1 MRLIQILIDEG
12 KILAHDV
19 ARYLHI
25 AELEE
30 KLRALRGG
38 ESSRSFREK
47 RARKPVKSAKN
58 AVFAEVAATRK
69 LQGQYIAHLRKFPS
83 RHGKFQKI
91 ARMKSREEAIAATK
105 NGWQLES
112 ATRSL
117 KPSTGTIFSER

>member
-47 RARKPVKSAKN
+47 ACP
-58 AVFAEVAATRK
+58 ETC
-69 LQGQYIAHLRKFPS
+69 
-83 RHGKFQKI
+83 
-91 ARMKSREEAIAATK
+91 
-105 NGWQLES
+105 
-112 ATRSL
+112 
-117 KPSTGTIFSER
+117 